1 MRNRSIALGFVVVGL
16 ALAAASCGGSSGNA
30 YSCNLSASVG
40 LCYDWSSPQALTSAQ
55 VTQLQNACTSG
66 VAAGTFSTSSTCP
79 SASRVG
85 SCALTN
91 SQMAGVTLKYAF
103 YSPTYTAASG
113 QQFCTTLTGT
123 WTAG

>member
-1 MRNRSIALGFVVVGL
+1 MRNRLIGFVVVVL
-16 ALAAASCGGSSGNA
+16 TVAAVGCGGSSGNL
-30 YSCNLSASVG
+30 YTCNFGASAGYCQEWNALSA
-40 LCYDWSSPQALTSAQ
+40 LPSAQ
-55 VTQLQNACTSG
+55 VTQFQNSCT
-66 VAAGTFSTSSTCP
+66 VAGGTYSTGSTCP

-91 SQMAGVTLKYAF
+91 SQMSGVTFKYAF
-103 YSPTYTAASG
+103 YSPAYTAASG

>member
-1 MRNRSIALGFVVVGL
+1 MRNRLIGFVVVVL
-16 ALAAASCGGSSGNA
+16 AVAATGCGGSSGNT
-30 YSCNLSASVG
+30 YSCNFAASAG
-40 LCYDWSSPQALTSAQ
+40 LCYDYSSPQPLPAAQ
-55 VTQLQNACTSG
+55 VTQLQSACTTG
-66 VAAGTFSTSSTCP
+66 GATFSTSSTCP